1 MRFAYSPLSFAIL
14 TALSTSIYANDLSQ
28 AATSALIDSPI
39 PLTPIVMQAEKTVVL
54 GTTRYTKEDLEK
66 TPNSSKNI
74 TNFLKVNPNV
84 QFSNDHLA
92 ASTQADLKPAEI
104 SIHGA
109 QSFQN
114 KFIINGV
121 SNTNILDPQGN
132 GNSYT
137 GQLASGS
144 QGVAINTDLLCN
156 LDVLDSNVSAKYGS
170 FTGGVISADTCAPDT
185 EIGKIHGSISY
196 DYTESDWSR
205 YHLKTDADK
214 DLFEDETT
222 QANQNEYTRQGISA
236 NMYSKLSEQW
246 GINLYG
252 SERRSVIP
260 VASGLDI
267 PAQIDQKKYNSNI
280 GATAFYTLNHKTK
293 GKFGFT
299 LGDLEDNNYT
309 ASRRNSKNTV
319 TNDSL
324 MIFGELNQQTD
335 WAKLK
340 HKLNYQKIDN
350 VRDWLD
356 DEGKVWLY
364 AEGSKDWQDTDK
376 VKEGSLGADIRLKQ
390 ESFNY
395 EFDAIFNQFKWGQ
408 SVHQISA
415 GAGYQR
421 DDVSWSR
428 PNAASLYV
436 ATTHSTN
443 PNLVTLK
450 DLNGEKCAAGDRL
463 CDEAMTV
470 PFTYKNQEY
479 IYNGQ
484 YYVSGTLHEAG
495 TFDGIYEQSFLY
507 VEDEINW
514 NKFKARLGV
523 RADYDGA
530 NNNLNFAPRSSFSY
544 KPFTNDALTLTTG
557 WNRYYSAPTYNT
569 DLQREIA
576 GLSYSIKRADQNSE
590 WVKSPNVTYNST
602 RKTDLDTPYAD
613 EFILGLNSQFKN
625 TNVILKWVNREY
637 KDEITRNRTDIPLDS
652 TYKYSYEYGNDG
664 YGSADTY
671 ALSINIVNPLNFKGS
686 WHQFGLA
693 LDYNKRVRGTPDYTE
708 NTIDTDMTKLVSYDG
723 KIMQYAD
730 RPASNFNQPFTA
742 RVNWDIGFNTLPLK
756 IYHFF
761 SYKNEYNQTINSTN
775 KVEYEGVK
783 LDTYVVEK
791 IKPRFSWDM
800 RTTYDWK
807 IGKDYDAI
815 FGLTINNLTNR
826 NNQFVYNSELYSEI
840 GRRFIADITFKF

>member
-28 AATSALIDSPI
+28 AATSASIDSPI

-54 GTTRYTKEDLEK
+54 GTIRYTKEDLEK

-74 TNFLKVNPNV
+74 TDFLKVNPNV

-260 VASGLDI
+260 VASGFDT
-267 PAQIDQKKYNSNI
+267 PAHIEQKKHNSNI
-280 GATAFYTLNHKTK
+280 GATAFYTPNDEMK

-376 VKEGSLGADIRLKQ
+376 VKEGSLGTDIRLKQ

-395 EFDAIFNQFKWGQ
+395 EFDAIFNHFKWGQ

-428 PNAASLYV
+428 PNTASLYV

-450 DLNGEKCAAGDRL
+450 NLNGEKCAAGDRL
-463 CDEAMTV
+463 CDEAVTA
-470 PFTYKNQEY
+470 PFTYKDQEY
-479 IYNGQ
+479 TYNGQ

-576 GLSYSIKRADQNSE
+576 GLSYTIKRADQNSE

-602 RKTDLDTPYAD
+602 RKTDLDMPYAD

-671 ALSINIVNPLNFKGS
+671 ALSINMVNPLNFKGS

-730 RPASNFNQPFTA
+730 RPASNFNQPFAA
-742 RVNWDIGFNTLPLK
+742 RLNWDIGFNALPLK

-761 SYKNEYNQTINSTN
+761 SYKNEYNQAISSTN

-815 FGLTINNLTNR
+815 FGLNINNLTNR
-826 NNQFVYNSELYSEI
+826 NNQFVYNSKLYSEI